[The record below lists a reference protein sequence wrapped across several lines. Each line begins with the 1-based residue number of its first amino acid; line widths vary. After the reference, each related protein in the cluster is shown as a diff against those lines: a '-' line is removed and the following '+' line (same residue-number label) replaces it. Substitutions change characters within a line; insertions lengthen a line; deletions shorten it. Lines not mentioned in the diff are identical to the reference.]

1 MGRHY
6 DGAAGLPQ
14 KYKVSAKQPIDI
26 REIVDTF
33 DDLLDN
39 RTTFYNSAYKGMR
52 VLVLDESCVY
62 EMVADT
68 FSKLPSDWKRL
79 TIETVTT
86 KEALQRAKDNLV
98 NGALIYISKD
108 IDKRDVLKFDGY
120 FGEGTE
126 VIVKDDLNTEGLP
139 IGCFD
144 GLVGAGAVFC
154 YYSPGESREYL
165 VKDVSDGKYNNDSDL
180 NYIYENAEDGKRY
193 LMVNGFLEPYEE
205 SDNSE
210 NIEQK
215 AGLYFCEKGVLTMAG
230 GGGDAVDR
238 LNEILDASIAK
249 LSIDSTNRQLKATSS
264 DNKNFFVAM
273 TELIKPASPSIATTE
288 YAVVTGNADV
298 TIANNQTGAT
308 LKYSTDGTSW
318 IDVSNGKASLA
329 SGFDN
334 NKDNSTKTYTLRVKA
349 VLNGVESDVVTETIT
364 INPKVSAPS
373 LVVSRTPNNNDWA
386 TMATITMTAS
396 SYKGA
401 TSKYSDDGGDS
412 WYEFTGT
419 KTFTTTANAT
429 DASKYQVKAERTG
442 YIDSDTLESTAITL
456 NKKKFYYGRG
466 PATLSS
472 ESDIK
477 SLVGGGSIEKSTM
490 AGSYSIKSTGMGQ
503 YTWFCGTGTLSNV
516 TSGGFLVPF
525 NSVQVIDGYN
535 CYRSSSPVQNLE
547 SDTFVVS

>member
-39 RTTFYNSAYKGMR
+39 RATFYNSAYKGMR

-68 FSKLPSDWKRL
+68 FSKSPSDWKRL
-79 TIETVTT
+79 TIEIITT
-86 KEALQRAKDNLV
+86 KEALQRAKNNLV

-126 VIVKDDLNTEGLP
+126 VIAKNDLNTEGLP
-139 IGCFD
+139 IGCFQ
-144 GLVGAGAVFC
+144 GTSAGAGAMFC

-165 VKDVSDGKYNNDSDL
+165 IKYVSDWEYDDGI
-180 NYIYENAEDGKRY
+180 YIYENAEDGNRY
-193 LMVNGFLEPYEE
+193 LMENGFLKPYEE
-205 SDNSE
+205 LDNSE
-210 NIEQK
+210 YIEQK

-249 LSIDSTNRQLKATSS
+249 LSIDTTNRQLKATSS

-298 TIANNQTGAT
+298 TITNNQTGAT

-318 IDVSNGKASLA
+318 IDVSNDKVSLA
-329 SGFDN
+329 SGFETT
-334 NKDNSTKTYTLRVKA
+334 KDNSTKTYTLRVKA

-364 INPKVSAPS
+364 INPKVLAPT
-373 LVVSRTPNNNDWA
+373 LTVTRTPNDNDWA
-386 TMATITMTAS
+386 TKATITMTAS

-401 TSKYSDDGGDS
+401 KSEYSTDGGTS
-412 WYEFTGT
+412 WKELTGT
-419 KTFTTTANAT
+419 ETFETTDNSTAANQ
-429 DASKYQVKAERTG
+429 YQVKATRTD
-442 YIDSDTLESTAITL
+442 YVNSDIVKSAAITL

-477 SLVGGGSIEKSTM
+477 SLTGGGSIEKSTM
-490 AGSYSIKSTGMGQ
+490 AGSYSISSTETGK
-503 YTWFCGTGTLSNV
+503 YTWFCGTGTLSSV
-516 TSGGFLVPF
+516 TSGGFAVPM
-525 NSVQVIDGYN
+525 NSVVAVSGYN
-535 CYRSSSPVQNLE
+535 CYRSSSPVMELGT
-547 SDTFVVS
+547 DTFVVS